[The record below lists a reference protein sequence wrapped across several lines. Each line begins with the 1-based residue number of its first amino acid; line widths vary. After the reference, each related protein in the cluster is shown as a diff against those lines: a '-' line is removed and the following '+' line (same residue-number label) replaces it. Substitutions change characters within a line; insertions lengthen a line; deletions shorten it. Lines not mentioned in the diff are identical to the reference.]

1 MFGKAVSRYFVLIVS
16 ISFIFTSSAQSQE
29 YVTDGLLG
37 FWTMDRED
45 IKGNVARDVSGNNN
59 HGEMGGDPEI
69 VKGKIEEA
77 LHFDGEDDYVGIPDL
92 GNEPSVSVE
101 VWAIIEQPFADIRG
115 MVSTFDPPQWKAG
128 TVHFKFE
135 AGNIDILKND
145 GERIQIPAEP
155 NVWYHCAYTCD
166 TEVNELK
173 LFINGELMGN
183 VKAGAEPNN
192 LTHLRIGSEHDGRY
206 FPGILDE
213 VRLYN
218 RALTDE
224 EIEQNYKVKANS
236 LAVNYREKLGVCWGK
251 LKAIK

>member
-115 MVSTFDPPQWKAG
+115 MVSTFVRLNGRQ
-128 TVHFKFE
+128 V
-135 AGNIDILKND
+135 
-145 GERIQIPAEP
+145 
-155 NVWYHCAYTCD
+155 
-166 TEVNELK
+166 
-173 LFINGELMGN
+173 LFIS
-183 VKAGAEPNN
+183 N
-192 LTHLRIGSEHDGRY
+192 LR
-206 FPGILDE
+206 P
-213 VRLYN
+213 
-218 RALTDE
+218 
-224 EIEQNYKVKANS
+224 EI
-236 LAVNYREKLGVCWGK
+236 
-251 LKAIK
+251 